1 MCTQQNQ
8 RHIPVFDALVVYFYL
23 HQNVEGPGAGAIG
36 AGEEIVE
43 VNAVSVVLL
52 HDWQL
57 KPGFLPQRVLRDVHI
72 HVGAWMQ
79 RWRRGPFKKIP

>member
-1 MCTQQNQ
+1 M
-8 RHIPVFDALVVYFYL
+8 HALMVTVYL
-23 HQNVEGPGAGAIG
+23 HQDIEGSRAGAIR

-43 VNAVSVVLL
+43 VNAVSVILL

-57 KPGFLPQRVLRDVHI
+57 KPALLPHSVLRDVHV

-79 RWRRGPFKKIP
+79 R